1 MILLSGFNLT
11 NFNSFCRFQLS
22 SDIRL
27 SYPAFTSLFLVHGGS
42 SSWSIGKGV
51 GDRMLLVV

>member
-11 NFNSFCRFQLS
+11 NLNSFCRFQLS

-27 SYPAFTSLFLVHGGS
+27 SYPAFTSLFLVHGE
-42 SSWSIGKGV
+42 SIGKGA
-51 GDRMLLVV
+51 GDRLLLVV